1 MAAIPTSEPSTVN
14 AGDTI
19 RWNKTLADYPASDG
33 WALAY
38 TLLNANSKITI
49 NASASGSDHAVTVP
63 AATSATWTAGTYTW
77 RAQVS
82 NAGEVY
88 TVGEGR
94 ITVAPSFG
102 AATLDTRSSARK
114 ALEAVEAYLAD
125 PNNLTAASYEIAGR
139 SLDRFPLPD
148 LWKHRDRLRFEVAR
162 EDAATRAAA
171 GLPDTRRVFV
181 RFGV

>member
-1 MAAIPTSEPSTVN
+1 MASIPISEPTIVN
-14 AGDTI
+14 PGDTV
-19 RWNKTLADYPASDG
+19 RWTRTLADYPASAG
-33 WALAY
+33 WVLTY
-38 TLLNANSKITI
+38 TLLNAASKITI
-49 NASASGSDHAVTVP
+49 TATASGDDHAVNV
-63 AATSATWTAGTYTW
+63 AASTSAAWSAGDYAW
-77 RAQVS
+77 RAQVAL
-82 NAGEVY
+82 AGDVF

-94 ITVAPSFG
+94 LTVAASFA

-125 PNNLTAASYEIAGR
+125 PSNLAAAKYTIAGR

-162 EDAATRAAA
+162 EDAAARAAA

-181 RFGV
+181 RFGA

>member
-1 MAAIPTSEPSTVN
+1 MAAIPTSEPTTVN

-19 RWNKTLADYPASDG
+19 RWTKTLADYPASSG
-33 WALAY
+33 WVLTY
-38 TLLNANSKITI
+38 TLLNASSKITI
-49 NASASGSDHAVTVP
+49 TATASGNDHAVNVA
-63 AATSATWTAGTYTW
+63 AATSAAWTAGDYAW
-77 RAQVS
+77 RAQVAL
-82 NAGEVY
+82 AGDVF

-94 ITVAPSFG
+94 MTVAPSFG

-125 PNNLTAASYEIAGR
+125 PSNLTAAKYQIAGR
-139 SLDRFPLPD
+139 SLDRFPLTD

-181 RFGV
+181 RFGA

>member
-1 MAAIPTSEPSTVN
+1 MAAIPTTEPTTVN

-19 RWNKTLADYPASDG
+19 RWTKTLPDYPASAG
-33 WALAY
+33 WVLTY
-38 TLLNANSKITI
+38 TLLNAASKVTIT
-49 NASASGSDHAVTVP
+49 ATASGSDHAVNVS
-63 AATSATWTAGTYTW
+63 AATSATWTAGDYAW
-77 RAQVS
+77 RAQVAL
-82 NAGEVY
+82 AGDVF

-102 AATLDTRSSARK
+102 AATLDTRSSARR

-125 PNNLTAASYEIAGR
+125 PSNLTAAKYMIAGR

-148 LWKHRDRLRFEVAR
+148 LWAHRDRLRFEVAR

-171 GLPDTRRVFV
+171 GLPDNRRVFV
-181 RFGV
+181 RFGA